1 VTWLYWLRLPFLALL
16 LAAAL
21 ALLGLALHRHA

>member
-1 VTWLYWLRLPFLALL
+1 MKHVSKLAV

-21 ALLGLALHRHA
+21 ALPACSSLGGDENFGSQ

>member
-1 VTWLYWLRLPFLALL
+1 MNDFLTRLADALPVLL

-21 ALLGLALHRHA
+21 ALPALAVLA